1 MRQRRWRIL
10 QYRTSEID
18 VRQPLA
24 PLQLAPDES
33 GAGILVRR
41 GNRPIGFLLKETEPG
56 SLLTSEI
63 LEEWIVESLKLKI
76 VEEALNEELS
86 RTASEPQMPA
96 VSVAVC
102 THDRPRRLA
111 RCLRS
116 LEAIRE
122 RHGLEILIVDHA
134 PPDDA
139 TASVAGQ
146 FAGVRYIVEKC
157 AGLDFARNRAWVE
170 AHGEWIAYLDDDVT
184 VDRWWFEGLQEA

>member
-96 VSVAVC
+96 VC
-102 THDRPRRLA
+102 H
-111 RCLRS
+111 
-116 LEAIRE
+116 
-122 RHGLEILIVDHA
+122 
-134 PPDDA
+134 
-139 TASVAGQ
+139 Q
-146 FAGVRYIVEKC
+146 
-157 AGLDFARNRAWVE
+157 
-170 AHGEWIAYLDDDVT
+170 T
-184 VDRWWFEGLQEA
+184 VDLTLAAIHSVLEPGRL

>member
-1 MRQRRWRIL
+1 MRLRRWRIL
-10 QYRTSEID
+10 QYRTNEID

-24 PLQLAPDES
+24 RLQLAADES
-33 GAGILVRR
+33 GAAILVRR

-63 LEEWIVESLKLKI
+63 FEEWIVESLKSKI

-86 RTASEPQMPA
+86 RTGSEPQMPA

-116 LEAIRE
+116 LEATHE
-122 RHGLEILIVDHA
+122 RHGLEIFVVDNA
-134 PPDDA
+134 PPADA

-146 FAGVRYIVEKC
+146 FTGVRYIVEKC
-157 AGLDFARNRAWVE
+157 VGLNFARNRAWVE
-170 AHGEWIAYLDDDVT
+170 AHGGIS
-184 VDRWWFEGLQEA
+184 RR

>member
-122 RHGLEILIVDHA
+122 RHGWR
-134 PPDDA
+134 
-139 TASVAGQ
+139 
-146 FAGVRYIVEKC
+146 FYR
-157 AGLDFARNRAWVE
+157 
-170 AHGEWIAYLDDDVT
+170 
-184 VDRWWFEGLQEA
+184 